1 MIFLLV
7 IAALKLIDLLSL
19 TMKIKL
25 ILCRG
30 IKIRSNIKVYY
41 IFFIRYTKHQ
51 YIFCNDTKENNTEKI
66 CPSSMYD
73 IFPTRI
79 ISVGS
84 FNTLTAADSNCSVID
99 SENNSVAMGDIR
111 DNSITLPTQITQS
124 DDDNK

>member
-1 MIFLLV
+1 MALDLTSKF
-7 IAALKLIDLLSL
+7 IA
-19 TMKIKL
+19 
-25 ILCRG
+25 
-30 IKIRSNIKVYY
+30 
-41 IFFIRYTKHQ
+41 FFIRFKYQ
-51 YIFCNDTKENNTEKI
+51 DIFCNYDTEENDTEEI

-84 FNTLTAADSNCSVID
+84 NTLIATDSNCSVID
-99 SENNSVAMGDIR
+99 SENNSVAIGDIR